1 MFKVGTNRSIYR
13 DALYIRKKVFI
24 EEQGV
29 SKAEEIDQYEDKCQY
44 IVGYDDNH
52 SPIAT
57 ARYRLVNNI
66 VKVERVAVMPAQR
79 GQNIGQLLMQT
90 LENDATAKGYHHFKL
105 GAQLHA
111 VPFYEKLGYHIDG
124 DIFIDAGIPHYH
136 MKKIS
141 KIIN

>member
-90 LENDATAKGYHHFKL
+90 LEKDAIAKGYHHFKL

-136 MKKIS
+136 MKKS
-141 KIIN
+141 VKL